1 MFLEI
6 DGEKTV
12 DGIAKKLGMKQ
23 PNVSREIA
31 KLIDMGLVE
40 QKSVGSTTIYQK
52 TKIDKIIG
60 LTKELQNH

>member
-1 MFLEI
+1 MCLE
-6 DGEKTV
+6 E
-12 DGIAKKLGMKQ
+12 L
-23 PNVSREIA
+23 P